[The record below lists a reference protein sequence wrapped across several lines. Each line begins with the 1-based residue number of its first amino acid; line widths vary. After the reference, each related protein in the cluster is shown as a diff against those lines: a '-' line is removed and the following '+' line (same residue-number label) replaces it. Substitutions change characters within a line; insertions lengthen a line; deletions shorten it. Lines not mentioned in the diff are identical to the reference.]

1 MGRRC
6 SVGWVKAP
14 LRGLGG
20 SRSRGSARAPLAT
33 AGRGAVGWCG
43 PPWQPQGPRLG
54 ADPLDASAV
63 VVGVRG
69 LLESVGRG
77 PEGGTGRS
85 HVVKLN
91 PTVLENVCHIT
102 CGQPA
107 AWDGSHVRQWS
118 GRPGAAVRSW
128 CHGRSWLLQLGV
140 PPCCTRCSRVLE
152 MCVTRRGEALHW
164 LAKEVGPQRV
174 RSFQMFVGQKKHV
187 LGVTG

>member
-20 SRSRGSARAPLAT
+20 SRSRGLARAPLAT

-54 ADPLDASAV
+54 ADPLDASAIA
-63 VVGVRG
+63 VGVRG

-91 PTVLENVCHIT
+91 PTVLENVCHTT

-107 AWDGSHVRQWS
+107 AWDGSHARQWS
-118 GRPGAAVRSW
+118 GRPGAAVSGRLVSW
-128 CHGRSWLLQLGV
+128 QELAAAAGCTPLLHAVQSGFGDV
-140 PPCCTRCSRVLE
+140 CR
-152 MCVTRRGEALHW
+152 
-164 LAKEVGPQRV
+164 KEG
-174 RSFQMFVGQKKHV
+174 
-187 LGVTG
+187 